1 MESINISKNRNNM
14 VISMFDV
21 KKESG
26 TKDNSSTAQTGWPKN
41 CDYPTWWGYL
51 PYRDDTVEKLD
62 REYFAAKPK

>member
-1 MESINISKNRNNM
+1 
-14 VISMFDV
+14 MFDV

-26 TKDNSSTAQTGWPKN
+26 TKDSSSTAQTGWPNN